1 MMLTRDGDGSG
12 IEVDDPQ
19 SRHRMLALGA
29 ALVLCPTFVT
39 QDILTPSMT
48 VVAELPRPGATP
60 ALDVAAVEERAGMV
74 EASRDSGRVCIIQ
87 EDGTKF

>member
-1 MMLTRDGDGSG
+1 MLTRDGDGSG
-12 IEVDDPQ
+12 TEVDDPQ

-29 ALVLCPTFVT
+29 ALVHWPRVT
-39 QDILTPSMT
+39 RDILTHAMT
-48 VVAELPRPGATP
+48 VVPELPRPGATP